1 MKYKYEGTESVEVK
15 QSFEAHKH
23 DENYVITETIVIK
36 EGTKGEIV
44 SMGCSST
51 DNFENHYDVEFK
63 IDEETIEVCLH
74 ENSIEKYL
82 TLYY

>member
-1 MKYKYEGTESVEVK
+1 MEYKYEATESVEVK

-44 SMGCSST
+44 SMGCSSI
-51 DNFENHYDVEFK
+51 DNFANHYDIEFK
-63 IDEETIEVCLH
+63 VDGETIDVCLH
-74 ENSIEKYL
+74 ENSIENYL
-82 TLYY
+82 VLNY